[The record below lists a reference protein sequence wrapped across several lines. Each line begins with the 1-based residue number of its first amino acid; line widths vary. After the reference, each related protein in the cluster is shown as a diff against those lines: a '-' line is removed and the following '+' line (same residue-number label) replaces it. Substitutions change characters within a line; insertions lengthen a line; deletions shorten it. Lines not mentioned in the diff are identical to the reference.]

1 MCYCVAGSSRAD
13 SRGGSRAK
21 VGAMGGIHSTF
32 GNNPGG
38 IPTHS
43 IPASTATQ
51 INLEFTPQFFCGPH
65 PGLSDF
71 DMENC
76 PEALGSMGVTDE
88 ECLCAVK
95 WQRICEY
102 CGIGDHFS
110 KDCKMKGA
118 DAGF

>member
-1 MCYCVAGSSRAD
+1 
-13 SRGGSRAK
+13 
-21 VGAMGGIHSTF
+21 MGGIHSTF

-88 ECLCAVK
+88 EWAECNVAGCWKTAMGEIDK
-95 WQRICEY
+95 WIA
-102 CGIGDHFS
+102 
-110 KDCKMKGA
+110 KDVEVNGEGNGVTPHGLQGCRRRG
-118 DAGF
+118 